1 MFATGSFYFYFAI
14 AVVAVGVAAVA
25 VLPLMLLGL
34 LQPPKLKSWSDLD
47 SQPTISFILP
57 ILFFSLSLFVSLARS
72 ISLSLFLLA
81 SIIF

>member
-57 ILFFSLSLFVSLARS
+57 ILSLSLFLSLARC